1 MTYKEA
7 LKLHNEDE
15 VIVKETN
22 VVMRVIEVINHENYA
37 EILLEDGNYYHHKD
51 IK

>member
-1 MTYKEA
+1 MTYRDA

-15 VIVKETN
+15 VTVKATN
-22 VVMRVIEVINHENYA
+22 TVMQVVEIITHKTYVEV
-37 EILLEDGNYYHHKD
+37 LLEDGNYYHHKD